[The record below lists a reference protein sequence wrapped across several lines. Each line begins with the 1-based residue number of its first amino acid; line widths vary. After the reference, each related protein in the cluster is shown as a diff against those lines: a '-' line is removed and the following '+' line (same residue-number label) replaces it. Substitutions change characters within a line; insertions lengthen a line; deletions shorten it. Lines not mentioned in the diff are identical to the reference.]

1 MSVYYNYIFNKKALI
16 SRLIKEVNV
25 MQHLSEQ
32 EIKRRQYREELYA
45 MGINPYP
52 AEMFV
57 INTIFMSEI
66 YNYIFRQISK

>member
-1 MSVYYNYIFNKKALI
+1 
-16 SRLIKEVNV
+16 

-32 EIKRRQYREELYA
+32 EIIRRQYREELYA

-57 INTIFMSEI
+57 INTTAKTINGKDLKNSRM
-66 YNYIFRQISK
+66 NLRK